1 MDLSDAGTLLRIY
14 HSSGVAKSKSPK
26 NALMRLWGAFRCVLL
41 GVLLLYHLAAA
52 RYCGCQF
59 PRDFFFLPGSG
70 NDYVR
75 ISRFVPWILE
85 YAMQFF
91 WR

>member
-52 RYCGCQF
+52 RYGGCQF

-85 YAMQFF
+85 DAMQFF